1 MRLKG
6 SNDEEYKGEVKG
18 GLFAIYNEKGENV
31 GNFKDIN
38 EAVKLG
44 GYSVIAE
51 AAASPEAGADG
62 NTGADTAH
70 PTDTPGK
77 TGQDNPDTPPNG
89 DPKADTPQTEKT
101 PA

>member
-31 GNFKDIN
+31 GNFKDVD

-51 AAASPEAGADG
+51 AAASPDE
-62 NTGADTAH
+62 
-70 PTDTPGK
+70 TDTPPAQPQA
-77 TGQDNPDTPPNG
+77 GQDVNIGQEPN
-89 DPKADTPQTEKT
+89 KT